1 MQSLEA
7 GNKRE
12 VATILKQFKLPTGAV
27 NYPAVFSIPVT
38 ERIPALAAIDFTRV
52 NLVVIGALTMAFEAM
67 NQKRGMNE
75 FQILN
80 LAEEIIDTSS
90 EDNLSL
96 EDLMLFLQNLV
107 RGKYKIAYESFD
119 IPKFMELFEIYRQE
133 RHKTIL
139 ELRENQH
146 LQHKSLGNANRSCQ
160 SDALSEHFGNF
171 ANTMSTMR
179 ENIKELRNQN
189 KENVIAK
196 KADKFFEGK

>member
-1 MQSLEA
+1 MEE

-12 VATILKQFKLPTGAV
+12 VATILRQFKLQNGAV
-27 NYPAVFSIPVT
+27 NYPAVFSIPVN
-38 ERIPALAAIDFTRV
+38 ERIPALAAQDFTRINMV
-52 NLVVIGALTMAFEAM
+52 IIGALTMAFEAM

-75 FQILN
+75 LQILN
-80 LAEEIIDTSS
+80 LAEEIIDSS
-90 EDNLSL
+90 AEDNLSF

-146 LQHKSLGNANRSCQ
+146 LQYKALGDANRSCRE
-160 SDALSEHFGNF
+160 DALSEHFGNF

-179 ENIKELRNQN
+179 ENLKELRNQN
-189 KENVIAK
+189 KENAVIK
-196 KADKFFEGK
+196 KADKFFKDK

>member
-12 VATILKQFKLPTGAV
+12 VATILKRFKLPTGAP
-27 NYPAVFSIPVT
+27 NYPVVFSIPSS
-38 ERIPALAAIDFTRV
+38 ERIPVLAANDFTRT
-52 NLVVIGALTMAFEAM
+52 NLVIIGALTMAFDSM
-67 NQKRGMNE
+67 NLNRGMNE

-107 RGKYKIAYESFD
+107 RGKYKMSYESFD

-133 RHKTIL
+133 RHGAISQ
-139 ELRENQH
+139 LRENEH
-146 LQHKSLGNANRSCQ
+146 LQFKGLGDANRTSKG
-160 SDALSEHFGNF
+160 DPLSEHFSKLGDTISSLKN
-171 ANTMSTMR
+171 SL
-179 ENIKELRNQN
+179 KETK
-189 KENVIAK
+189 KENHVLK
-196 KADKFFEGK
+196 QMDKL